1 MRLPIAAAI
10 KMKRKMKTIR
20 VEKTDY
26 LKGII
31 SAPPSKSYT
40 IRAIIAGSLGWGLKV
55 VNPLFSEDTRAA
67 VSALRKL
74 GAKIE
79 KGRDYLKISGFG
91 GSPVSRGGVVN
102 VGESGTLL
110 RLIRPL

>member
-1 MRLPIAAAI
+1 
-10 KMKRKMKTIR
+10 MKTIR

-31 SAPPSKSYT
+31 DAPPSKSYT
-40 IRAIIAGSLGWGLKV
+40 IRAIIAGSLSRGLKI

-67 VSALRKL
+67 MSSLRKL

-79 KGRDYLKISGFG
+79 KGRGYLKISGFG
-91 GSPVSRGGVVN
+91 VKEV
-102 VGESGTLL
+102 
-110 RLIRPL
+110 